1 MRFIQYTGLLFSSI
15 VFAACSSVDLGGTDG
30 NESGP
35 TTFKGQLAGE
45 WNGHM
50 INETVAEGSSLR
62 VNSINA
68 EFKFTNDTEGSFVF
82 TLPNLENATAKGSF
96 SDFAGKSL
104 HLTIDK
110 SSISIIGASSSS
122 AIVDY
127 TMIGKNMEL
136 SNDRF
141 SLQLIKGAKK
151 NDPNSGG
158 DDSGSNTSSP
168 ADNLVGT
175 WECKDSSNRN
185 WNVVTKSRTEFFIEV
200 YGNSSAPAVW
210 LGGGMTVS
218 TTAEGGSRALG
229 SVINSNNTDYVG
241 MRFNFIFKSANV
253 IVVERLKSKDD
264 SDDAVDDSFEC
275 PRKK

>member
-1 MRFIQYTGLLFSSI
+1 
-15 VFAACSSVDLGGTDG
+15 
-30 NESGP
+30 
-35 TTFKGQLAGE
+35 
-45 WNGHM
+45 
-50 INETVAEGSSLR
+50 
-62 VNSINA
+62 
-68 EFKFTNDTEGSFVF
+68 
-82 TLPNLENATAKGSF
+82 
-96 SDFAGKSL
+96 
-104 HLTIDK
+104 
-110 SSISIIGASSSS
+110 
-122 AIVDY
+122 
-127 TMIGKNMEL
+127 
-136 SNDRF
+136 
-141 SLQLIKGAKK
+141 
-151 NDPNSGG
+151 
-158 DDSGSNTSSP
+158 
-168 ADNLVGT
+168 VGT

>member
-1 MRFIQYTGLLFSSI
+1 MRLMRYISLLFIGVIS
-15 VFAACSSVDLGGTDG
+15 AACSSVDLGGTDG
-30 NESGP
+30 NESAP
-35 TTFKGQLAGE
+35 TTFKGQLTGE

-68 EFKFTNDTEGSFVF
+68 EFTFSNDTEGSFVF
-82 TLPNLENATAKGSF
+82 TLPTLESASAKGNF

-110 SSISIIGASSSS
+110 SSISVIGASSSS

-127 TMIGKNMEL
+127 TIIGKNMEL

-151 NDPNSGG
+151 TDQNSGG
-158 DDSGSNTSSP
+158 DDSNTNTP
-168 ADNLVGT
+168 ADNLVGS
-175 WECKDSSNRN
+175 WECKDSTNKN
-185 WNVVTKSRTEFFIEV
+185 WNIVTKSRTEFFIEV
-200 YGNSSAPAVW
+200 FGNSSAPAVW

-218 TTAEGGSRALG
+218 TTVEEGTRALG

-264 SDDAVDDSFEC
+264 SDDAVEDSFEC